1 MALKSLTLDAG
12 VGTIATVSACATPAV
27 TSNPQARRDH
37 DVAVIGGGLMGSAIA
52 WGLARSGQRV
62 VVLDEGD
69 IAFRASRGNFA
80 LVWVHSKG
88 LGLPRYSAW
97 TMQSSDS
104 WAEFARILQDDTG
117 IDVHFERPGG
127 FNLALSERELEARAN
142 MLERLQSQPGMQRF
156 DYEMLDREA
165 VKKALPHIGPEVT
178 GASYSR
184 FDGHCNSLRLFRALN
199 AGMQKLGVTY
209 LSERRVE
216 RIDFAAGEF
225 TMITPRGEVRAP
237 KIVLAAGIDNARLAP
252 MVGLSVPVRPQRG
265 QLIVTEKTAPFLHYP
280 VQTLRQTDEG
290 GVMMGD
296 SQEEAGADP
305 TVTYPV
311 ISVLADRAIRM
322 FPLLANLNIVRTWA
336 ALRVMT
342 KDGFPVYDE
351 SPTFPGAFSA
361 ACHSGVTL
369 AAGHALHLA
378 PSIAAG
384 RLPESFE
391 PFSARRFDVQALAA

>member
-1 MALKSLTLDAG
+1 
-12 VGTIATVSACATPAV
+12 V
-27 TSNPQARRDH
+27 TQISTASRDH

-62 VVLDEGD
+62 AVLDEGD

-97 TMQSSDS
+97 TMQSSNS
-104 WAEFARILQDDTG
+104 WAEFAEILRQQTG
-117 IDVHFERPGG
+117 IDVCFQRPGG
-127 FNLALSERELEARAN
+127 FNLALSQRELEARAN

-156 DYEMLDREA
+156 DYEMLDRGE
-165 VKKALPHIGPEVT
+165 VEKALPHLGPEVV

-199 AGMQKLGVTY
+199 AGMQQLGVTY
-209 LSERRVE
+209 LPEHRVE
-216 RIDFAAGEF
+216 RIHYNAGEF
-225 TMITPRGEVRAP
+225 RLTSRAGEIRVP
-237 KIVLAAGIDNARLAP
+237 KIVLAAGIDNVRLAP
-252 MVGLSVPVRPQRG
+252 MVGLDVPVRPQRG

-296 SQEEAGADP
+296 SQEEVGADP
-305 TVTYPV
+305 TVTCPV
-311 ISVLADRAIRM
+311 ISVLAERAVRM
-322 FPLLANLNIVRTWA
+322 VPLLGHLNIVRTWA

-351 SPTFPGAFSA
+351 SRTCPGAYSA

-369 AAGHALHLA
+369 AAAHALHLA
-378 PSIAAG
+378 PCIAAG

-391 PFSARRFDVQALAA
+391 PFSVRRFDVRALAA